1 MYQIIVSIIRW
12 VARATA
18 LLLAI
23 GFFAFAVGEPAG
35 PWSDIHFREW
45 VGMIFLLGA
54 IVAMLLAWKWE
65 FPAALFS
72 VFLLAAFTAVVHW
85 RRYDLLLIAA
95 LPNILFLLDWKLRR
109 LHSVH
114 ASHAK

>member
-1 MYQIIVSIIRW
+1 MFSVIVSIIRW

-35 PWSDIHFREW
+35 PLSAIHFRDW

-72 VFLLAAFTAVVHW
+72 MFALAAFAAVVHM
-85 RRYDLLLIAA
+85 RRYDILLIAA
-95 LPNILFLLDWKLRR
+95 FPNILFLLDWKLRR
-109 LHSVH
+109 LHSIY
-114 ASHAK
+114 ASHAR